1 MIAKASRPD
10 FIRHW
15 TELEG
20 PDDAAYQ
27 NSTEL
32 LSIGAPVGKAL
43 GLTRIGIHHERLPPG
58 RRTSYPHAESAEE
71 EFAYVIEGTP
81 DAWIDGRLYRLK
93 EGDAVGFP
101 AGTGLCHS
109 FLNNSDREA
118 RLLVL
123 GEKPKPENRIYYP
136 CNPEQRSLREDWWDD
151 VPPRPMGPHDG
162 LPDCGKRSSAI
173 EPGRLACILNWR
185 GSEDPADHYQGDDEL
200 MQIGVDFSD
209 RFGITRLGIHH
220 GRLLPGRRTSYPH
233 AESLE
238 DEFVFVL
245 EGTPDAWIDGHLHP
259 LRAGD
264 SVAFPAGTGISH
276 TLINNSDSGARM
288 MVIGQRG
295 VPGNRIWYPHN
306 PDLKPLRHNWWDD
319 APKRALGGHNG
330 RPGINPKATR

>member
-1 MIAKASRPD
+1 MASRQPRPD

-27 NSTEL
+27 DSTEL

-81 DAWIDGRLYRLK
+81 DAWIDGRLYRLA

-123 GEKPKPENRIYYP
+123 GEKSKPENRIYYP
-136 CNPEQRSLREDWWDD
+136 RNLEQRALRQDWWDD

-162 LPDCGKRSSAI
+162 LPDRGKRTSPI
-173 EPGRLACILNWR
+173 ETGRLACILNWR
-185 GSEDPADHYQGDDEL
+185 GNEDPQEHYPNDPEL
-200 MQIGVDFSD
+200 MAIDVDFST
-209 RFGITRLGIHH
+209 RFGITRIGIHH
-220 GRLLPGRRTSYPH
+220 DRLPPGTRSSYPH

-238 DEFVFVL
+238 EEFAFILDGVGDV
-245 EGTPDAWIDGHLHP
+245 WIDGHLH
-259 LRAGD
+259 RVVAGD
-264 SVAFPAGTGISH
+264 AIAFPAGTGISH
-276 TLINNSDSGARM
+276 TFINNGDSDLRL
-288 MVIGQRG
+288 MVIGQRR
-295 VPGNRIWYPHN
+295 VAGNRLWYPLN
-306 PDLKPLRHNWWDD
+306 PDVMARIEHAWHD
-319 APKRALGGHNG
+319 APRRRLGPHDGKPG
-330 RPGINPKATR
+330 RQR